1 MNYGYLR
8 GSTGDIDKNNQRDA
22 IAKVAKERGL
32 DMEYVED
39 TISSGKPY
47 AKRGISKLIDKC
59 KEGDSITVAEVS
71 RFARNTE
78 EMLMISRICMEKGV
92 ALEILNPALK
102 FDESIATKAVII
114 VMGLASEIE
123 RHFIRTRTRQ
133 SLAIRKELIEKNG
146 YFLNKQGEKVY
157 ALGAKKGRYQKLK
170 LEKVADK
177 VLKYRNLKLTNVA
190 IGKLLSCDRISVD
203 RFLKRFPIKNGI
215 YVKAPITK
223 D

>member
-32 DMEYVED
+32 DIEYVED

-59 KEGDSITVAEVS
+59 EKGDSIIVAEVS

-78 EMLMISRICMEKGV
+78 EMLMISRICLEKGV

-146 YFLNKQGEKVY
+146 FFLNKQGEKVY

-203 RFLKRFPIKNGI
+203 RFLKRFPIKNGL

-223 D
+223 K